1 MLIARREFRTYL
13 TSPMAYVVACVFLIL
28 NGFLF
33 TRYLTQTGYNDTS
46 IRGYTDPS
54 NFLGLMGNLVL
65 MLFAAVLA
73 MRLIAEEKKL
83 GTWELLMTAPIRD
96 SEVVLG
102 KYLGSLGMLVVMLA
116 LTFYFPILLGVIPG
130 IGFGDPDTG
139 PIITG
144 YLGLFLLGAASLS
157 IGLFASSVTSNQIVA
172 AVIAGGILAVLYF
185 IGMAG
190 SNITG
195 AIGDI
200 LSYISLSSH
209 FPAFVAGII
218 DTRAIIYYLSVTALF
233 LFMTIRSI
241 ETSRWS

>member
-1 MLIARREFRTYL
+1 MKNVMLVARREFRVYL
-13 TSPMAYVVACVFLIL
+13 TSPMAYVVACVFLAL
-28 NGFLF
+28 YGALF
-33 TRYLTQTGYNDTS
+33 IWYFESTDYADTS
-46 IRGYTDPS
+46 ITGYLDIW
-54 NFLGLMGNLVL
+54 GNLVL
-65 MLFAAVLA
+65 MLFAVVLA

-96 SEVVLG
+96 TEVVLG
-102 KYLGSLGMLVVMLA
+102 KYLGSLGMLVTMLA
-116 LTFYFPILLGVIPG
+116 LTFFFPTLLWI
-130 IGFGDPDTG
+130 FGDPDTG
-139 PIITG
+139 PIFTS

-190 SNITG
+190 DSISG

-200 LSYISLSSH
+200 LSYISLYYH
-209 FPAFVAGII
+209 FPAFTIGII
-218 DTRAIIYYLSVTALF
+218 DTQALVYYLSVIALF
-233 LFMTIRSI
+233 LFLTIRSI